1 MAFQDP
7 VDAVYPPANR
17 SQQDAFGHKGQG
29 DLDAPAFRAFPI
41 TPSQEDLPTTIRG
54 LYIGNS
60 GNVFCKVAG
69 GNTTHSNANVFFYNV
84 VAGTVLP
91 VRMDGVYAYNSS
103 ESDISQNTTATF
115 LVGLY

>member
-69 GNTTHSNANVFFYNV
+69 GNTYP
-84 VAGTVLP
+84 LP
-91 VRMDGVYAYNSS
+91 VAHDLTSKSAEEMHALSIQLREHAAH
-103 ESDISQNTTATF
+103 ISPNT
-115 LVGLY
+115 